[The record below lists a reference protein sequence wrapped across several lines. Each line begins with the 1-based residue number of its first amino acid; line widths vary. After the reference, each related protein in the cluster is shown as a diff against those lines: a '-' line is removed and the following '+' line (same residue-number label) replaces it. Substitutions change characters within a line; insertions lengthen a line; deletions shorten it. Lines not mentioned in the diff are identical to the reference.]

1 MRWLWP
7 LLLLCGC
14 TQGPAIAPGKI
25 VSNNPCI
32 DSILAEIAEPSAIG
46 AISHYSQEVDG
57 GSAPIAWA
65 KRFPAI
71 GLSAEEIIAARPRL
85 VLTGNYASTG
95 TNAALKKAGIRVEAF
110 GVPATLAE
118 NSAQVLAIARAI
130 DRADEGADLV
140 RRMDEAT
147 QASKGSETAIIWQTG
162 GFVAGRGTIQDEM
175 LARAGFRNAS
185 SLYGLKQ
192 WDVLPIETLLRNPPD
207 VIFTPVSARGDDA
220 RALALRARVL
230 RHLDGRTRLIPFP
243 EKMLFC
249 GGPTVIAVMQIMRN
263 ARASQ

>member
-1 MRWLWP
+1 MRQLG
-7 LLLLCGC
+7 LLLLLGGC
-14 TQGPAIAPGKI
+14 MQEPVITPDKI

-32 DSILAEIAEPSAIG
+32 DSVLAEIADPSTIG
-46 AISHYSQEVDG
+46 AVSRYSQDADG

-65 KRFPAI
+65 NRFPAI
-71 GLSAEEIIAARPRL
+71 GVSAEEVIAAKPRL

-118 NSAQVLAIARAI
+118 NRVQIRTIARAI
-130 DRADEGADLV
+130 DRTAEGADLV
-140 RRMDEAT
+140 QRIDEAT
-147 QASKGSETAIIWQTG
+147 KAFKGTETAIIWQTG

-192 WDVLPIETLLRNPPD
+192 WDVLPLETLMRNPPD
-207 VIFTPVSARGDDA
+207 VIFTPISARGDDA
-220 RALALRARVL
+220 RALALRKRVL
-230 RHLDGRTRLIPFP
+230 RHLNGSTRLIPFP
-243 EKMLFC
+243 EKLLFC
-249 GGPTVIAVMQIMRN
+249 GGPTVIAAMRVMHE
-263 ARASQ
+263 ARSGQ